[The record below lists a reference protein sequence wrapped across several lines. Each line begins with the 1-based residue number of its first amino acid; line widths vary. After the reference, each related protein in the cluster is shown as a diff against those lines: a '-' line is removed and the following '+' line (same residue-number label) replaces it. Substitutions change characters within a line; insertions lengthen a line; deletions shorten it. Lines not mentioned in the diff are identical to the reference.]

1 MTMSSTNTLNVD
13 FATGAL
19 SGPSLVEITRTL
31 ADLQG
36 VFADQAAF
44 EALDSS
50 RVVYRVQLLQP
61 VPPDTEG
68 SLFWGATFVE
78 AGLVGDEYFITAGHF
93 HTKRN
98 RAEYYSTVRGTGA
111 LILMDEARNS
121 RVEWMTPGSTHYIPA
136 STAHRVANIG
146 PSRLSFLACWPGD
159 AGHDYETIRL
169 RGFGVRLRSVG
180 GQPTLVPQP

>member
-1 MTMSSTNTLNVD
+1 MSSTNTLNVD
-13 FATGAL
+13 FAMGVL
-19 SGPSLVEITRTL
+19 SGPSIIESNRTL
-31 ADLQG
+31 SDLAWI
-36 VFADQAAF
+36 FADQAAC

-50 RVVYRVQLLQP
+50 RVVYRVQSFQP
-61 VPPDTEG
+61 GGDDTG
-68 SLFWGATFVE
+68 GGLCWCATFLE
-78 AGLVGDEYFITAGHF
+78 SGLVGDEYFMTAGHF

-98 RAEYYSTVRGTGA
+98 RDEYYSTVLGRGA

-146 PSRLSFLACWPGD
+146 PTRLSFLACWPSD

-169 RGFGVRLRSVG
+169 RGFSARLRCVD
-180 GQPTLVPQP
+180 GQPTFVPQP